1 MRFLTAGESHGPEL
15 TAILEGMPAG
25 LPLSSEQLDR
35 DLARRQQ
42 GYGSGG
48 RMKIERDH
56 ARITSGVMAGRTTG
70 APIALTVVNLDH
82 AKWRERDV
90 APMTIPRPGHADLT
104 GAVKYGYRELRLAL
118 ERASARETTMR
129 VAVGAVCRAFL
140 AQFGIIVGGYVTSI
154 GTVSVNG
161 DSRSEIDGRRMTD
174 DEETAED
181 NPFVNRQSKIP
192 NLQSQIS
199 SYESRFAAAEESDV
213 RCYDPVIAEQMRAAV
228 RQTMQDKDTLGGVV
242 ECVALNV
249 PPGLGSHVHWDRKL
263 STSIAAAVMSI
274 HAVKGVEIGDGFRE
288 TERPGTQV
296 QDELSVDAEGNL
308 VQRTNHAGGLEGGIS
323 NGAPI
328 VVRVAFKPIA
338 TTLNPL
344 ESVDL
349 ATGQPVHTQYERS
362 DFCQVPRAVPI
373 VESMLTF
380 VLANALIE
388 KLGGDSLEEMRPRF
402 EALRQLRLDQLGMD
416 NVPWRFGYE

>member
-25 LPLSSEQLDR
+25 LPLSSEQVDR

-140 AQFGIIVGGYVTSI
+140 AQFGIVVGGYVASI
-154 GTVSVNG
+154 GTVSVQENRDWRLEIG
-161 DSRSEIDGRRMTD
+161 DSGDHPKSKTQ
-174 DEETAED
+174 
-181 NPFVNRQSKIP
+181 NPQS
-192 NLQSQIS
+192 LIS
-199 SYESRFAAAEESDV
+199 FYQSRFAAAEASDV
-213 RCYDPVIAEQMRAAV
+213 RCYDPDIAEQMRAAV

-274 HAVKGVEIGDGFRE
+274 HAVKGVEIGDGFSE

-388 KLGGDSLEEMRPRF
+388 KLGGDSLDEMRPRF

>member
-25 LPLSSEQLDR
+25 LPLTSEQIDH

-42 GYGSGG
+42 GFGSGG

-70 APIALTVVNLDH
+70 APISLTVVNLDH
-82 AKWRERDV
+82 AKWRERDI

-129 VAVGAVCRAFL
+129 VAVGAVCRVFL
-140 AQFGIIVGGYVTSI
+140 AQFGIVVGGYVSSI
-154 GTVSVNG
+154 GSVSITETRDPRTEYGKSGLETG
-161 DSRSEIDGRRMTD
+161 DLSD
-174 DEETAED
+174 
-181 NPFVNRQSKIP
+181 
-192 NLQSQIS
+192 NLQSPVS
-199 SYESRFAAAEESDV
+199 SLQSPVSIYVSRFAAAEASDV
-213 RCYDPVIAEQMRAAV
+213 RCYDSTVAEQMRAAI
-228 RQTMQDKDTLGGVV
+228 RQIMQEKDTLGGVV

-263 STSIAAAVMSI
+263 TTSIAAAVMSI
-274 HAVKGVEIGDGFRE
+274 HSVKGVEIGDGFDE
-288 TERPGTQV
+288 TQHPGTQV
-296 QDELSVDAEGNL
+296 QDELSLDTAGNL

-373 VESMLTF
+373 VESMLAF
-380 VLANALIE
+380 ALANALIE
-388 KLGGDSLEEMRPRF
+388 KLGGDSIDEMRPRF
-402 EALRQLRLDQLGMD
+402 EALRKLRLDQLGMD

>member
-15 TAILEGMPAG
+15 TVILEGMPAG
-25 LPLSSEQLDR
+25 LPLSSEQVDR

-140 AQFGIIVGGYVTSI
+140 AQFGIVVGGYVASI
-154 GTVSVNG
+154 GTVSVQEKR
-161 DSRSEIDGRRMTD
+161 DSRFEIDGGRMTD

-181 NPFVNRQSKIP
+181 NPFVNRQSSIV
-192 NLQSQIS
+192 NS
-199 SYESRFAAAEESDV
+199 S
-213 RCYDPVIAEQMRAAV
+213 
-228 RQTMQDKDTLGGVV
+228 
-242 ECVALNV
+242 
-249 PPGLGSHVHWDRKL
+249 
-263 STSIAAAVMSI
+263 
-274 HAVKGVEIGDGFRE
+274 
-288 TERPGTQV
+288 
-296 QDELSVDAEGNL
+296 
-308 VQRTNHAGGLEGGIS
+308 S
-323 NGAPI
+323 N
-328 VVRVAFKPIA
+328 F
-338 TTLNPL
+338 
-344 ESVDL
+344 
-349 ATGQPVHTQYERS
+349 
-362 DFCQVPRAVPI
+362 
-373 VESMLTF
+373 
-380 VLANALIE
+380 
-388 KLGGDSLEEMRPRF
+388 
-402 EALRQLRLDQLGMD
+402 
-416 NVPWRFGYE
+416 

>member
-15 TAILEGMPAG
+15 TAILEGIPAG
-25 LPLSSEQLDR
+25 LPLTSEQIDH

-42 GYGSGG
+42 GFGSGG

-56 ARITSGVMAGRTTG
+56 ARITSGVMAGHTTG

-140 AQFGIIVGGYVTSI
+140 AQFGIVIGGYVTSI
-154 GTVSVNG
+154 GAISIPEIGSSRLGIDTRPAAEG
-161 DSRSEIDGRRMTD
+161 DPTF
-174 DEETAED
+174 
-181 NPFVNRQSKIP
+181 NPQSPISD
-192 NLQSQIS
+192 LQSLIS
-199 SYESRFAAAEESDV
+199 TYESRFAAAEASDV
-213 RCYDPVIAEQMRAAV
+213 RCYDLAVAEQMRAAI

-274 HAVKGVEIGDGFRE
+274 HAVKGVEIGDGFGE
-288 TERPGTQV
+288 TVRPGTQV
-296 QDELSVDAEGNL
+296 QDELSVDDAGNL
-308 VQRTNHAGGLEGGIS
+308 VRRTNHAGGLEGGIS

-349 ATGQPVHTQYERS
+349 ATGQLVRTQYERS

-373 VESMLTF
+373 VESTLAF
-380 VLANALIE
+380 VLADALVE
-388 KLGGDSLEEMRPRF
+388 KLGGDSLDEMRPRF
-402 EALRQLRLDQLGMD
+402 EALRKLRLDQLNMN

>member
-25 LPLSSEQLDR
+25 LPLSSEQVDR

-140 AQFGIIVGGYVTSI
+140 AQFGIVVGGYVASI
-154 GTVSVNG
+154 GTVSVQEKRDWRLEIG
-161 DSRSEIDGRRMTD
+161 DPGDGD
-174 DEETAED
+174 QSSIV
-181 NPFVNRQSKIP
+181 NPKSKIP
-192 NLQSQIS
+192 NPQSLIS
-199 SYESRFAAAEESDV
+199 FYQSRFAAAEASDV
-213 RCYDPVIAEQMRAAV
+213 RCYAPDIAEQMRAAI

-274 HAVKGVEIGDGFRE
+274 HAVKGVEIGDGFHE

-296 QDELSVDAEGNL
+296 QDELSVDGQGNL
-308 VQRTNHAGGLEGGIS
+308 LQRTNHAGGLEGGIS

-388 KLGGDSLEEMRPRF
+388 KLGGDSLDEMRPRF
-402 EALRQLRLDQLGMD
+402 ESLRQLRLDQLGMD